1 MADVGIFV
9 GFGRPVRGREREAVK
24 LYDESVEYYSRLEK
38 EGQIESFESVFLEP
52 HGGELDGFF
61 LVRGD
66 QESLAR
72 VRASDEFALLT
83 MRGGLT
89 TENLG
94 IVGAALGER
103 IDLQRP
109 VYERQLEQLS

>member
-1 MADVGIFV
+1 MADFGIFI
-9 GFGRPVRGREREAVK
+9 GFGRPVRGREREAVT
-24 LYDESVEYYSRLEK
+24 LYDETVEYYSRLEK

-66 QESLAR
+66 QDSLAG
-72 VRASDEFALLT
+72 VRASDEFAQLT
-83 MRGGLT
+83 MRAGLI

-94 IVGAALGER
+94 VVGAALSER
-103 IDLQRP
+103 IAIQRP
-109 VYERQLEQLS
+109 LYEQQVEQLT